1 MNEMNHSFQSA
12 ISSLIVAIPNVII
25 ALLLL
30 LLAWIVASVVKGII
44 VKLSKKAGLH
54 RTMAR
59 SKLVKGEEQGKKIID
74 SLGSI
79 VYFLVFILFLPSIFD
94 ALNMRSVSQPITD
107 MVQKFLAFLPNLFGA
122 VIIIA
127 IGYFV
132 GRLIRD
138 LVYNLL
144 LSLNIDHWF
153 DRLGQGNRNKV
164 QPSNPQGAT
173 NLQVEAQN
181 NKGTLAKIISN
192 IVFVVILIPIVTIAL
207 ETLNIETI
215 SGPIVSVLNT
225 ILNMI
230 PNIFVAIILLLVGY
244 YLAKF
249 VSELLVSLLKRTG
262 ISNIYQ
268 SMGMKDHS
276 MPSFDLAAVIGQI
289 VKILIIVFFTVEALN
304 VLHLEV
310 LENIGNAII
319 LYLPMV
325 ISALIIIGLAL
336 VGGNFLQN
344 LIAKYT
350 NSRFTGALV
359 KYILIV
365 FAVFMA
371 LSQLGFAVTIVNIG
385 FLLILGGLSIAFA
398 ISFGIGGREF
408 AKRNLERFENKILK
422 DQKTPNTPNI
432 PNTPSK
438 PNTPNRPDSFNHDD
452 FDGPKI

>member
-1 MNEMNHSFQSA
+1 
-12 ISSLIVAIPNVII
+12 LIESIPNVII

-30 LLAWIVASVVKGII
+30 LLAWIVATVVKGII
-44 VKLSKKAGLH
+44 VKLSKKVGLH

-59 SKLVKGEEQGKKIID
+59 SKLVKSEEQGKNIID
-74 SLGSI
+74 SLGKV
-79 VYFLVFILFLPSIFD
+79 VYFLVFILFLPSIFE

-107 MVQKFLAFLPNLFGA
+107 MVQKFLAFLPNLFA
-122 VIIIA
+122 AAIIIA

-132 GRLIRD
+132 ARLVRD

-153 DRLGQGNRNKV
+153 DRLGQGNSKKM

-181 NKGTLAKIISN
+181 NKGTLAKIIAN
-192 IVFVVILIPIVTIAL
+192 IVFVVILIPIVTISL

-262 ISNIYQ
+262 ISSIYQ
-268 SMGMKDHS
+268 SMGMKGQS
-276 MPSFDLAAVIGQI
+276 KPSFDLAAVIGQV

-304 VLHLEV
+304 VLHLKV
-310 LENIGNAII
+310 LNNIGNAII

-350 NSRFTGALV
+350 SSRFTGALV

-422 DQKTPNTPNI
+422 DQKTPNTPNR
-432 PNTPSK
+432 PNP
-438 PNTPNRPDSFNHDD
+438 FNNDD
-452 FDGPKI
+452 FDGPKV

>member
-1 MNEMNHSFQSA
+1 MNETNHSFQSA
-12 ISSLIVAIPNVII
+12 ISSLIEAIPNVII

-30 LLAWIVASVVKGII
+30 LLAWIVATVVKGIF

-59 SKLVKGEEQGKKIID
+59 SKLVKSEGQGKKIID
-74 SLGSI
+74 SLGKVI
-79 VYFLVFILFLPSIFD
+79 YFLVFILFLPSIFD

-107 MVQKFLAFLPNLFGA
+107 MVQKFLAFLPNLFA
-122 VIIIA
+122 AAIIIA

-132 GRLIRD
+132 ARLVRD

-153 DRLGQGNRNKV
+153 DRLGQGNSMRV

-173 NLQVEAQN
+173 NLQAEAQN
-181 NKGTLAKIISN
+181 NKGTLAKIIAN

-230 PNIFVAIILLLVGY
+230 PNIIVAIILLLVGY

-268 SMGMKDHS
+268 SMGMKDQS
-276 MPSFDLAAVIGQI
+276 KPSFDLAAVIGQI

-310 LENIGNAII
+310 LKNIGNAII

-422 DQKTPNTPNI
+422 DQKTPST
-432 PNTPSK
+432 S
-438 PNTPNRPDSFNHDD
+438 NTPNRSNTFNNDD
-452 FDGPKI
+452 FNGPKI

>member
-1 MNEMNHSFQSA
+1 MNHSFQSA
-12 ISSLIVAIPNVII
+12 ISSLIEAIPNIII

-30 LLAWIVASVVKGII
+30 LLAWIVATVVKGII

-59 SKLVKGEEQGKKIID
+59 SKLVKSEEQGKKIID
-74 SLGSI
+74 SLGKV

-107 MVQKFLAFLPNLFGA
+107 MVQKFLAFLPNLFA
-122 VIIIA
+122 AAIIIA

-132 GRLIRD
+132 ARLVRD

-153 DRLGQGNRNKV
+153 DSLGHGNSKRV

-173 NLQVEAQN
+173 NLQVEAHN
-181 NKGTLAKIISN
+181 NKGTLAKIIAN

-207 ETLNIETI
+207 ETLNIESI

-268 SMGMKDHS
+268 SMGMKDQS
-276 MPSFDLAAVIGQI
+276 KPSFDLAAVIGQV

-304 VLHLEV
+304 VLHLKV
-310 LENIGNAII
+310 LNNIGNAII

-422 DQKTPNTPNI
+422 DQKTPNTPNR
-432 PNTPSK
+432 PNP
-438 PNTPNRPDSFNHDD
+438 FNNDD
-452 FDGPKI
+452 FDGPKV